1 MKIKEIGVTG
11 DLKIK
16 EDLTNYIFS
25 VQSLIDRL
33 YMMKGK
39 EELDFDYIDTR
50 VEVIEKFEDVILSK
64 LGGFEE

>member
-25 VQSLIDRL
+25 VQSLIERL
-33 YMMKGK
+33 YVMKGK
-39 EELDFDYIDTR
+39 KELDFEYIDVR
-50 VEVIEKFEDVILSK
+50 VEIIEKFEDMILSK

>member
-11 DLKIK
+11 EVNFR

-33 YMMKGK
+33 NVMRNKK
-39 EELDFDYIDTR
+39 ELDFDYIDTR
-50 VEVIEKFEDVILSK
+50 VEVIEKFEDEILSK